1 MQKLLESFTPL
12 ERKVWG
18 FVKNHET
25 LSSIV
30 SKSGLKDIEVLRAL
44 GWLEDK
50 KIITTEKDASER
62 IVPGKNGLVYLK
74 KGLPEKRFLIAI
86 EKESLDLEEIK
97 AKADLDDN
105 EAGVSLGVLKK
116 RNAVEIGKKIKITEH
131 GRELLKKGFAEEE
144 FLKKLPMLV
153 KGLAKEDEE
162 AYNRLK
168 GRKEI
173 IENELVKEIKVSLT
187 GLGSELKKHK
197 LEIELLEGVT
207 TNILKTGAW
216 KSGKFRRYNI
226 NAEVPKMYAGRVHF
240 TNEALKYI
248 RRIWVEMGF
257 KEMDGSLVQTSFW
270 NFDALFTAQD
280 HPVREMQDTFFIK
293 NPGNGKLP
301 DGKLVEK
308 VRKVHEHG
316 GETGSLGWGGKWNPE
331 EAKKNVLRT
340 HTTALSAKTI
350 YALKKDELPAKY
362 FSVGK
367 CFRNETLDWSHLF
380 EFDQTEGIVIDENAN
395 FRHLLGYLKE
405 FFNKMGFEKV
415 RFRPAYFPYTEPSIE
430 VDVFHPKHKKWIELG
445 GAGMFRPEVVVPL
458 LGKDVPVLAWGLGVG
473 RILADY
479 YNINDIRE
487 LYKNDL
493 KQLREIK
500 AWVR

>member
-131 GRELLKKGFAEEE
+131 GRELLKKGFADEE
-144 FLKKLPMLV
+144 FLKKLPTPV
-153 KGLAKEDEE
+153 KRLAKEDEE

-173 IENELVKEIKVSLT
+173 ISTEMLKEIKISLT
-187 GLGSELKKHK
+187 KLGDELKKHK
-197 LEIELLEGVT
+197 LDKELLEGVT
-207 TNILKTGAW
+207 TSILKTGEW
-216 KSGKFRRYNI
+216 KTGKFRRYNI

-350 YALKKDELPAKY
+350 YALKKDELPVKY

-380 EFDQTEGIVIDENAN
+380 EFDQTEGIVINENAN

-430 VDVFHPKHKKWIELG
+430 VD
-445 GAGMFRPEVVVPL
+445 
-458 LGKDVPVLAWGLGVG
+458 
-473 RILADY
+473 
-479 YNINDIRE
+479 
-487 LYKNDL
+487 
-493 KQLREIK
+493 
-500 AWVR
+500 